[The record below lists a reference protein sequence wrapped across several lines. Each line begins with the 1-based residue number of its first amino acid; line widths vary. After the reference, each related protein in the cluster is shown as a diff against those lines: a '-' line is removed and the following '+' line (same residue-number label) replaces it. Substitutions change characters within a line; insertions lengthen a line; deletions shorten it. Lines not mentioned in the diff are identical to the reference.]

1 MSLMHSIARR
11 YEIFCRNKGR
21 KKAAWKNHTAH
32 DGFSHYL
39 PFPAG
44 SSAQPSAKCA
54 SALAETTKQVSL
66 RVQTPCSS
74 SSDPE
79 RPKDRVSRNLKSVE
93 KDNQLLAARE
103 WHTAFN
109 RGNIICC
116 QPCLFRKLFLRKTE
130 PFSALL
136 YSFSYSLVNHS
147 AYLHLFYNA
156 HDNYMD

>member
-1 MSLMHSIARR
+1 MQKSV
-11 YEIFCRNKGR
+11 EKWQKNKT
-21 KKAAWKNHTAH
+21 AWKNTQ
-32 DGFSHYL
+32 SL
-39 PFPAG
+39 TN
-44 SSAQPSAKCA
+44 
-54 SALAETTKQVSL
+54 LAITRGLLLNHQLNHLQDTFLCLWRQ
-66 RVQTPCSS
+66 RVKFLGKFRRLVARRVIQNVT
-74 SSDPE
+74 
-79 RPKDRVSRNLKSVE
+79 KDRVSRNLKSVE